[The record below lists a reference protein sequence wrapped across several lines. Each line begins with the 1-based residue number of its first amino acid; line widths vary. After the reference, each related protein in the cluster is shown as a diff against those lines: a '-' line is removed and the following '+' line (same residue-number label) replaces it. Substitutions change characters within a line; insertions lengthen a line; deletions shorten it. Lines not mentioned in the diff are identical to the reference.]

1 MKLDRN
7 IAELLKKSNES
18 FVSDSDLSD
27 IDKEQ
32 FKKDF
37 DEASSQEQDL
47 LHQLEIQE
55 LELSRIKLETSF
67 QKKGDQVKMVKG
79 LDKSQKHAK
88 LSHMVLEG
96 NEKIAQL
103 EQILTQTKQSV
114 LCLETEQKMT
124 KIKLLE
130 F

>member
-18 FVSDSDLSD
+18 FVSDSDLSV

-79 LDKSQKHAK
+79 LDKS
-88 LSHMVLEG
+88 
-96 NEKIAQL
+96 
-103 EQILTQTKQSV
+103 
-114 LCLETEQKMT
+114 
-124 KIKLLE
+124 
-130 F
+130 